1 MAMRKVK
8 ITYIHRTDKVW
19 KSGKNKG
26 VKYVSVGIKIEEKGF
41 NAFINGVGDA
51 LNKSWK
57 IGDELDLD
65 IKKKI
70 LDDGRVFY
78 NFKNPTAKDSL
89 ADLIERVEALENI
102 IKAGKI
108 IGNGE
113 TVHQANR
120 DDEQEK
126 QNLPI

>member
-26 VKYVSVGIKIEEKGF
+26 GKYISVGIKIEQKGF
-41 NAFINGVGDA
+41 DEFING
-51 LNKSWK
+51 
-57 IGDELDLD
+57 IGDPLNSKWNIGDTIEIDVN
-65 IKKKI
+65 KKK

-78 NFKNPTAKDSL
+78 NFKNPSAKDSL
-89 ADLIERVEALENI
+89 ADLIERVEALENV

-108 IGNGE
+108 VGNGE
-113 TVHQANR
+113 TIHQANK
-120 DDEQEK
+120 DDEAEE